1 MDAASQFFQNLIEY
15 TQQRPLPQP
24 YEVAVDSPDQN
35 RLQQAL
41 PSFPGSYPP
50 TFVNRS
56 LPQRPDRGI
65 ETPHLQPQSILD
77 SRRAHPP
84 SAVSSA
90 SSLTEN
96 TGNSNR
102 TINGSNGAFIRARD
116 AANALMSSVPPV
128 FYIQFAEAST
138 PVSHTE
144 IFSHPTQ
151 TPAPSNSQE
160 PLLMAPTPPS
170 TSSPQ
175 TEATPSYIDDRT
187 PGQRYASL
195 LSACKLGYPLWKPSP
210 RRTDTGKEH
219 IINIGDVGVPYDL
232 DPFHTLFNITTYS
245 GGLTG
250 NIRTPEGVD
259 PPCDIRG
266 DVTIDTNYHEDGKLL
281 ARPQGSIARQTDS
294 YLDLSARRSRGF
306 GFRLSQKEG
315 ALLMLPRGSTLR
327 KLQKTHEFKA
337 RLMRHWRSWYDFAD
351 VEGDLDE
358 AQTLCLVTGVQQCR
372 AWAMA
377 VWDEMSEN
385 DPGGDSE
392 FLTLTF
398 DEVGDGCSWDRCPP
412 RCSTQSLSSNSNT
425 GTHETVF
432 IRAFWISRRD
442 GSFSTRGSPPP
453 AGRDGDSSGDGN
465 FGRHSRHRL
474 NPFGRFQGTRYAS
487 QNPFNPFCSGSPS
500 NTPSPPHND
509 SGQSSPSADRSA
521 SGVSTSDRCQIDE
534 SSIIRLG
541 PEDTSKML
549 QVGHPCQVINA
560 LAFKLV
566 SRALPFLLDAEFAAF
581 SHDDDWISAVENFD
595 GVFPE
600 GIELLRHVCKKFK
613 FVVEP
618 EGDVVYTEILTSE
631 EMELVRNGAH
641 CETTLLPVLFQLRES
656 EIHHNELLEVELNE
670 EIKHI
675 RLFESDSLSVE
686 VTVEV
691 GSSDTNNPARSP
703 FWSASD
709 YSTYSLFELRQQL
722 AELNQEFEQPGLSR
736 PLLTW
741 QEERDEE
748 SVIEPLAVSCIFS
761 TGKPFY

>member
-1 MDAASQFFQNLIEY
+1 MDSASQFFQNLIEY
-15 TQQRPLPQP
+15 TQQRPLSQP
-24 YEVAVDSPDQN
+24 YEVAVDSPNQN
-35 RLQQAL
+35 RLQQTL
-41 PSFPGSYPP
+41 PSFSGSYTP
-50 TFVNRS
+50 TFVNHP
-56 LPQRPDRGI
+56 LPQQPNRGI
-65 ETPHLQPQSILD
+65 ELPRLQPQSTLN

-102 TINGSNGAFIRARD
+102 TINGSN
-116 AANALMSSVPPV
+116 V

-144 IFSHPTQ
+144 IFSQSAQ

-160 PLLMAPTPPS
+160 PLFMTPTPPS

-175 TEATPSYIDDRT
+175 TGAASSYIDDRT

-195 LSACKLGYPLWKPSP
+195 LLACKLGYPLWKPSP

-245 GGLTG
+245 GGLAVG
-250 NIRTPEGVD
+250 NTRIPEGVD

-281 ARPQGSIARQTDS
+281 ARPQGSIARQTDG
-294 YLDLSARRSRGF
+294 YWDLPRARRSRGF
-306 GFRLSQKEG
+306 GFRLFQKEG

-327 KLQKTHEFKA
+327 KLQKTHEFKT
-337 RLMRHWRSWYDFAD
+337 RLLRHWRDWYDFAD
-351 VEGDLDE
+351 AEGDLDE
-358 AQTLCLVTGVQQCR
+358 TQTLCLVTGVQQCR

-377 VWDEMSEN
+377 VWDEMSDN
-385 DPGGDSE
+385 DPGGNSE
-392 FLTLTF
+392 SLTLTV

-412 RCSTQSLSSNSNT
+412 RCSTQSLSSNSDT
-425 GTHETVF
+425 ETHETVF

-442 GSFSTRGSPPP
+442 GSFSTRGYPPP
-453 AGRDGDSSGDGN
+453 AGRDEDSSGDGD
-465 FGRHSRHRL
+465 FGRHSRHRS
-474 NPFGRFQGTRYAS
+474 NPFGRFQETRYAS
-487 QNPFNPFCSGSPS
+487 QNPFNPFRGGSPS

-509 SGQSSPSADRSA
+509 SGQSSPSADRSPSA
-521 SGVSTSDRCQIDE
+521 VFTSDRGQIDE
-534 SSIIRLG
+534 SSIIRLK
-541 PEDTSKML
+541 PEDTSNM
-549 QVGHPCQVINA
+549 VGHPCQVINA

-566 SRALPFLLDAEFAAF
+566 SRALPFLLDTEFAAF
-581 SHDDDWISAVENFD
+581 SHDDDWISAVESFD

-600 GIELLRHVCKKFK
+600 GIELLKHICKKFK

-618 EGDVVYTEILTSE
+618 EGGVVYTEILTSE
-631 EMELVRNGAH
+631 EMGLVRNGAH
-641 CETTLLPVLFQLRES
+641 SETTLLPVLFQLREP
-656 EIHHNELLEVELNE
+656 EIYRNELLEVELNE
-670 EIKHI
+670 EIKQI

-703 FWSASD
+703 LWSASD

-722 AELNQEFEQPGLSR
+722 AELKQEFEQPGLTR

-741 QEERDEE
+741 KEE
-748 SVIEPLAVSCIFS
+748 SDEKCVIEPLAVSCIFS
-761 TGKPFY
+761 TGEPFY